1 MNEYLYVFRD
11 SVIFAYTV
19 LTKKYSLREQE
30 QSRHRENN
38 RWTIGHRT
46 PLTNQ
51 LFYFNSFTQINLL
64 KNNIFDFLGSYSLFH
79 VLPRFGIRRMLKF
92 S

>member
-30 QSRHRENN
+30 QSHPRENN

-51 LFYFNSFTQINLL
+51 LFYFYSFTQINL
-64 KNNIFDFLGSYSLFH
+64 
-79 VLPRFGIRRMLKF
+79 
-92 S
+92 